1 MARVCRQVC
10 YNKCDSCKLVLKA
23 DASQSARDL
32 MNMKTQLAILVT
44 SLTCAAL
51 VSSEPLEEK
60 PIWHTDWPSA
70 QRLARQA
77 NKPIFAVL
85 TCQH

>member
-1 MARVCRQVC
+1 
-10 YNKCDSCKLVLKA
+10 
-23 DASQSARDL
+23 

>member
-1 MARVCRQVC
+1 
-10 YNKCDSCKLVLKA
+10 
-23 DASQSARDL
+23 
-32 MNMKTQLAILVT
+32 MKTRLALLVAG
-44 SLTCAAL
+44 LTCGAAL
-51 VSSEPLEEK
+51 VSSKPVEEK
-60 PIWHTDWPSA
+60 PIWHTDWPTA

>member
-1 MARVCRQVC
+1 
-10 YNKCDSCKLVLKA
+10 
-23 DASQSARDL
+23 
-32 MNMKTQLAILVT
+32 MKTQLALLVVG
-44 SLTCAAL
+44 LTCSAAL
-51 VSSEPLEEK
+51 VSSQPVKEK
-60 PIWHTDWPSA
+60 PVWHTDWPTA